1 MLGER
6 GIPVNTEISA
16 YLQDFVDENNAAVF
30 EYVGEAAAVATA
42 IDAPDP
48 AASYQIEA
56 IANTTT
62 ESLRA
67 GEITVEEAAES
78 FTERAEELLNE

>member
-30 EYVGEAAAVATA
+30 EYVGEATAEATA

-48 AASYQIEA
+48 AAIYRVEA
-56 IANTTT
+56 IANITT
-62 ESLRA
+62 ESIEA
-67 GEITVEEAAES
+67 GEITVKEVVES
-78 FTERAEELLNE
+78 LTERAEEFLNE